1 MADPVSRPPAEALRA
16 SSDRWG
22 LDATALAEPPL
33 PGVANRVWFLGDRLV
48 LRVAN
53 PDPASAAA
61 LHKEAAIIPLARQAG
76 VRTPRLVAFDPSDEL
91 LGAPYLVLERVT
103 ADNLSALGL
112 DPQATPDVYRELG
125 RDLAVWHARP
135 ARPLDPLHFLD
146 RDPNPDLRPV
156 VDRLMVSGHLSLEV
170 ARWFAHWLNRLAPDG
185 LASVEPRVVHGDA
198 SPTNVLITPAAHRY
212 AAVIDWGDAA
222 WSDPAADLAKVP
234 LRAVPAALDGY
245 RRAITVDAEVV
256 TEARVLWFH
265 LGWAL
270 AALGRP
276 PRKDEPTWSAPPAGR
291 ILEVLRFFLE
301 PPSSLWAQLGPSSR
315 PA

>member
-1 MADPVSRPPAEALRA
+1 VTEPVPPPAGALRA
-16 SSDRWG
+16 ISNRWG
-22 LDATALAEPPL
+22 LDVTALTEPPL
-33 PGVANRVWFLGDRLV
+33 PGVANRVWFLDDRLV

-53 PDPASAAA
+53 PDPVSTAA

-91 LGAPYLVLERVT
+91 LGAPYLLLERVT
-103 ADNLSALGL
+103 GDNLGTLGL
-112 DPQATPDVYRELG
+112 DPQATLEAYRELG
-125 RDLAVWHARP
+125 HDLAVWHARP
-135 ARPLDPLHFLD
+135 TEPPDPLHFLD
-146 RDPNPDLRPV
+146 RDPTPDLRPV
-156 VDRLMVSGHLSLEV
+156 VDRLVVSGHLSVEV
-170 ARWFAHWLNRLAPDG
+170 ARWFARWLDRLVPDG
-185 LASVEPRVVHGDA
+185 LATVEPRVVHGDA
-198 SPTNVLITPAAHRY
+198 SPTNVLIRPGTREF

-245 RRAITVDAEVV
+245 RQANTADAEVV

-270 AALGRP
+270 AALGRL
-276 PRKDEPTWSAPPAGR
+276 PRPYESTWSAPPAGR
-291 ILEVLRFFLE
+291 ILEILRFFLE
-301 PPSSLWAQLGPSSR
+301 PPGPVWSALGPNSQ